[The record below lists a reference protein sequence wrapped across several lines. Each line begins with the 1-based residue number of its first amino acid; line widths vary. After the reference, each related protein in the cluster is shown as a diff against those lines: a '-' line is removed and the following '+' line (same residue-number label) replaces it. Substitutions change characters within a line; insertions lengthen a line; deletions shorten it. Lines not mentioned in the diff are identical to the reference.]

1 MMMCRH
7 FDLRGI
13 KKVLGERF
21 KRFKSY
27 RSRRSYWR
35 KFGAAVFS
43 ALGVFCLLLDFISYI
58 CDGHL
63 PWKGWGLTIAI
74 IIVALSFAFIHT
86 REKPL
91 KTQYSFGTTID
102 IVAGDL
108 FEQDCSIVV
117 GTCSTFDTD
126 VEHWI
131 IARSSIQGQALDS
144 LYHGDVARLDADI
157 DAALKGIKAIGHINK
172 KGKKTRYPIGT
183 VAVLHPNDY
192 RAYFVAY
199 TDFDEHNTASCSI
212 DYLWEALSSLW
223 EAVLANGNCQPIAI
237 TAIGQGLSRM
247 KPVLSLEDSIKLI
260 VISYVLASRRT
271 TISSDLR
278 IVLRSE
284 DYQTI
289 DRVEMQK
296 YLDSFQG
303 R

>member
-1 MMMCRH
+1 M
-7 FDLRGI
+7 
-13 KKVLGERF
+13 GERF
-21 KRFKSY
+21 KRFISY
-27 RSRRSYWR
+27 RSHRSYWK
-35 KFGAAVFS
+35 KFGAAAFS
-43 ALGVFCLLLDFISYI
+43 ALGVLCLLLDFINYI
-58 CDGHL
+58 CGGEL
-63 PWKGWGLTIAI
+63 PWKGWGLTVAI
-74 IIVALSFAFIHT
+74 VIVALGFACAHT
-86 REKPL
+86 WEKPL
-91 KTQYSFGTTID
+91 KAQYSFGTTIN
-102 IVAGDL
+102 IVEGDL
-108 FEQDCSIVV
+108 FKQDCSIVV
-117 GTCSTFDTD
+117 GACSTFDTD
-126 VEHWI
+126 VEHRV
-131 IARSSIQGQALDS
+131 IARSSIQGQALDR

-172 KGKKTRYPIGT
+172 KGKQTQYPIGT
-183 VAVLHPNDY
+183 VAVLQPNDY

-199 TDFDEHNTASCSI
+199 TDFDKNNMALCSI
-212 DYLWEALSSLW
+212 DYLWKALSSLW

-260 VISYVLASRRT
+260 VLSYVLASRRT

-278 IVLRSE
+278 IVLRSK

>member
-1 MMMCRH
+1 MEGLAFNRCNRYCGVG
-7 FDLRGI
+7 LC
-13 KKVLGERF
+13 VY
-21 KRFKSY
+21 SY
-27 RSRRSYWR
+27 VGKASENP
-35 KFGAAVFS
+35 VFIRT
-43 ALGVFCLLLDFISYI
+43 A
-58 CDGHL
+58 
-63 PWKGWGLTIAI
+63 
-74 IIVALSFAFIHT
+74 
-86 REKPL
+86 
-91 KTQYSFGTTID
+91 ID

-126 VEHWI
+126 VENRVI
-131 IARSSIQGQALDS
+131 DRSSIQGQALDR

-157 DAALKGIKAIGHINK
+157 DVALKGINTIGHIDK
-172 KGKKTRYPIGT
+172 KGKQEQYPIGT
-183 VAVLHPNDY
+183 VAVLQPNDY
-192 RAYFVAY
+192 RAYFVSY
-199 TDFDEHNTASCSI
+199 TDFNKHNTASCSI
-212 DYLWEALSSLW
+212 DYLWKALSSLW

-278 IVLRSE
+278 IVLRPE